1 MTVLPVEASA
11 VAGIALIAF
20 GLVLTPGPN
29 MLYLVSR
36 TLTQGRAAGLV
47 SLIGTAIGFLVYVA
61 AAAFG
66 ISAIFASVP
75 AAYLALKI
83 AGAVY
88 LLYLAWTV
96 LRPGARPVF
105 EVRELER
112 TTNGRLIAMGLL
124 TNLLNPKIAILY
136 VSLLPQF
143 VDPARGSVVTQSL
156 VLGAVQ
162 VVIAV
167 TINGLIVV
175 LAGSLTSLLARRPAV
190 ARAQRYLMGT
200 CLGAFGIKLL
210 TDRSRAVAI

>member
-1 MTVLPVEASA
+1 VLSVDASA
-11 VAGIALIAF
+11 AAGIALVALA
-20 GLVLTPGPN
+20 LVLTPGPN

-36 TLTQGRAAGLV
+36 TLTQGRTAGLV
-47 SLIGTAIGFLVYVA
+47 TLIGTAIGFVVYLA
-61 AAAFG
+61 ATALG
-66 ISAIFASVP
+66 ISTIFAAVP

-83 AGAVY
+83 AGALY

-112 TTNGRLIAMGLL
+112 DGPARLIVMGLV

-136 VSLLPQF
+136 LSLLPQF
-143 VDPARGSVVTQSL
+143 VDPDRGSVVAQSL

-162 VVIAV
+162 ITIAV

-175 LAGSLTSLLARRPAV
+175 LAGSLTSLLRRRPAV
-190 ARAQRYLMGT
+190 AQAQRYLMGS
-200 CLGAFGIKLL
+200 CLGAFAIKLL
-210 TDRSRAVAI
+210 TDRSRAAAV